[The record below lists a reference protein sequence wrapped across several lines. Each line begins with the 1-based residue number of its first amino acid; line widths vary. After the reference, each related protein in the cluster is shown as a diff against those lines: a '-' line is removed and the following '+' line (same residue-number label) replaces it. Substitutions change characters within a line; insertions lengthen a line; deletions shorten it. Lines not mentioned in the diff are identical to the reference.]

1 MRPILTPN
9 ARTHTDEADACHVI
23 PARITGVIAV
33 GATTAHNRRA
43 SFSNHGPCVSL
54 FAPGVRIPGAS
65 AKNDVDEW
73 GMTGTSAS
81 VPLVAGELASFVAG
95 LVDVRSDVAVA
106 RFMAERTDEHG
117 VIDMACADGDAA
129 CAATTRRLLRPTSEP
144 VGTSVLDAAA

>member
-1 MRPILTPN
+1 
-9 ARTHTDEADACHVI
+9 
-23 PARITGVIAV
+23 VIAV
-33 GATTAHNRRA
+33 GATTADRRRA

-54 FAPGVRIPGAS
+54 FAPGVRVPGAS

-95 LVDVRSDVAVA
+95 LVDVPSDVAVA

-117 VIDMACADGDAA
+117 VVDMACADGDAT
-129 CAATTRRLLRPTSEP
+129 CAATTRRLLRHPLAPLPPPPLPARHPSPWIE
-144 VGTSVLDAAA
+144 